1 MSEQK
6 IMSVQKIVRYAV
18 SVCEEY
24 REYGEVNLT
33 ALEEDVIDHFDL
45 DDNQFEDN
53 DISFLIFKELE
64 RQKLL

>member
-1 MSEQK
+1 MTTQK
-6 IMSVQKIVRYAV
+6 LIRYAV
-18 SVCEEY
+18 AVCEEY

-33 ALEEDVIDHFDL
+33 ALEEQVMVYFDL
-45 DDNQFEDN
+45 ADAEFEGR